1 MVREQR
7 LTIQKRETFEKI
19 GKEKTIEI
27 RKLSYYTKF
36 IQENDCIQ
44 FIHYNKTG
52 KILNCYVKVIKIKHY
67 TNINQCLKDC
77 NLAKLGNPLHTKE
90 EIEDYYTNHIYNGN
104 LKNDTPVISIEFQK
118 EEYLNIHKEKKLYIY
133 AVSIIWFFTLIC
145 NYYHNNYNSKESF
158 LAMSIILALS
168 LFFYIYSIIFVY

>member
-1 MVREQR
+1 MVREQS
-7 LTIQKRETFEKI
+7 LTIQKRETFKKI
-19 GKEKTIEI
+19 GNEKTVEI
-27 RKLSYYTKF
+27 RKFGDYTKF
-36 IQENDCIQ
+36 IKKNDFIK

-52 KILNCYVKVIKIKHY
+52 KILSCYVKVIKIKNY
-67 TNINQCLKDC
+67 SNITECLNDC
-77 NLAKLGNPLHTKE
+77 NLAKLGNPLQTKE
-90 EIEDYYTNHIYNGN
+90 EIEDYYNNIYNGK
-104 LKNDTPVISIEFQK
+104 LKNDTPVISIEFEK
-118 EEYLNIHKEKKLYIY
+118 EAYLNIYKEKKLYIY